1 LQLRLRHR
9 EVLSELINIGYGRAA
24 AALSNLAGQRIILE
38 APKVE
43 LRTIDRVKDGLNELL
58 KGEVSSVHQIFSGP
72 VSGHALLLLDASA
85 AEALTSLLVQKDL
98 SPEELHVAR
107 REALMEVGNVVLQA
121 SMGICGNILQV
132 HVSFS
137 VPKLH
142 VESIN
147 DVLDSLTVQ
156 NKELQFALLVRTR
169 FQMQSKEV
177 SGFLVVVLGVTSYS
191 RLLEELDKWESRQLS
206 K

>member
-1 LQLRLRHR
+1 LHLRLRHR